1 MVVEDIPYHIVPCQ
15 EDVAMPSTLLLR
27 TKRPALLQRFKTLI
41 LPTCLLAALISSLLL
56 IFYFFQ
62 STWQLNVIDDD
73 NAISLECEHPAIRRE
88 WRRLTR
94 DEQTIYIAS
103 VQCLMG
109 LPSQV
114 REGTSRYD
122 DFVHAHSLVGVKS
135 HYAAAFLPWHR
146 LFVHSFERVLREEC
160 VYEGPFPYWD
170 WTRDASGI
178 GISDSPVF
186 DDIYGFGGNGD
197 EQSPEILHGGHCV
210 ATGPFAN
217 TTRAWSAL
225 SKGQSHNVTFWPHC
239 LNRGIMDSTDPA
251 AKDMYYAISPE
262 YVAQTLDQADY
273 DQFFRTFET
282 GAHNAIP
289 SLMRGD
295 WITFTAPN
303 DPLFYL
309 HHSQIDR
316 LWWMWQMED
325 TSSRLSQFHG
335 PNEDFRHH
343 KHEGGGQHPHSS
355 LADNLSMGGIGI
367 DRTVQEV
374 MDTSNM
380 LLCYAY
386 E

>member
-1 MVVEDIPYHIVPCQ
+1 MTF
-15 EDVAMPSTLLLR
+15 S
-27 TKRPALLQRFKTLI
+27 
-41 LPTCLLAALISSLLL
+41 
-56 IFYFFQ
+56 
-62 STWQLNVIDDD
+62 
-73 NAISLECEHPAIRRE
+73 
-88 WRRLTR
+88 
-94 DEQTIYIAS
+94 
-103 VQCLMG
+103 
-109 LPSQV
+109 
-114 REGTSRYD
+114 
-122 DFVHAHSLVGVKS
+122 
-135 HYAAAFLPWHR
+135 
-146 LFVHSFERVLREEC
+146 
-160 VYEGPFPYWD
+160 YWD

-303 DPLFYL
+303 GKVLPAWYLGLLTKFLTYILGTDPLFYL

-316 LWWMWQMED
+316 L
-325 TSSRLSQFHG
+325 
-335 PNEDFRHH
+335 
-343 KHEGGGQHPHSS
+343 
-355 LADNLSMGGIGI
+355 
-367 DRTVQEV
+367 
-374 MDTSNM
+374 
-380 LLCYAY
+380 
-386 E
+386 